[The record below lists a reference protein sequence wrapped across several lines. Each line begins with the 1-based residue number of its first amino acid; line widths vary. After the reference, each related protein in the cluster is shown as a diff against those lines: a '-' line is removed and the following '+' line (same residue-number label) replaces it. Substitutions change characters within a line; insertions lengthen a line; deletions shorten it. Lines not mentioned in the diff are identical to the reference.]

1 MMINE
6 MKNKRFSGVTM
17 EDWQR
22 KAEQSLKGKTV
33 DSLATNT
40 YESIILKPL
49 YSGENRNGSP
59 SQYPGQ
65 PDFRRGINPL
75 GMAANGWHIAQKIT
89 YTDQQ
94 DLRNKLED
102 SLKKGQTAVSF
113 DVSKHVDKS
122 LPFILD
128 GIYDRYP
135 FCINAKDGQSH
146 FLNELLNLSGSR
158 NENVTGYVGM
168 DPVARL
174 AETGKLPIKLESAYK
189 NWAELIEKTD
199 QMLPNLKTV
208 LIDTIPVHNSGGNA
222 VQELAVAL
230 ATGSY
235 HIQQLLENGINLEKI
250 LEKIVIKMAVG
261 ANFFMEVAKLR
272 AARLLWLKVAEAFGA
287 GPESGR
293 AIIAAET
300 STFTKTVY
308 DPYVNILR
316 SGNEAFAA
324 VLGGVQYLHVN
335 PYNDPEDSPNSL
347 AERIARNTQLLLKEE
362 SYLNKVADPA
372 GGSWYIEHLTDELAQ
387 KAWEM
392 FLEIDEKNGIAAVL
406 RSGWLQE
413 KVADVNRKRQEDIF
427 MRKQSIIG
435 TNVYANLQDVPLRP
449 KAGFSIHDDGRAA
462 EMITPLKKSR
472 LAEPYEALRKRAGK
486 IEAAQ
491 GAKALVGLI
500 CLGALKE
507 YKGRADFVAGFLAPA
522 GVHSHRSTPIDSID
536 DVYPFIEE
544 TAFSHYCLCGS
555 NERYSSEGIETARL
569 LKGRYPK
576 LKLYL
581 AGLPEG
587 TEREEW
593 RRAGID
599 EFIHMRSNCYA
610 MLSAMLT
617 EIEAND
623 NEG

>member
-17 EDWQR
+17 EEWQR

-40 YESIILKPL
+40 YESIVLKPL
-49 YSGENRNGSP
+49 YSREEGSGSE

-75 GMAANGWHIAQKIT
+75 AIVANGWHIAQKIT
-89 YTDQQ
+89 YTDET
-94 DLRNKLED
+94 DLRKKLED
-102 SLKKGQTAVSF
+102 SLKKGQSAVSF
-113 DVSKHVDKS
+113 DISEHLDKN
-122 LPFILD
+122 LPFILE

-135 FCINAKDGQSH
+135 FSIDAKDRQSH
-146 FLNELLNLSGSR
+146 FLNALLHLSDSR
-158 NENVTGYVGM
+158 NDSVTGFVGM
-168 DPVARL
+168 DPVAVLLER
-174 AETGKLPIKLESAYK
+174 GGLPVKLEIVYK

-199 QMLPNLKTV
+199 EKLPNLKTV
-208 LIDTIPVHNSGGNA
+208 LVDTIPVHNGGGNA

-235 HIQQLLENGINLEKI
+235 HIQQLLENGMDLEKI
-250 LEKIVIKMAVG
+250 LEKIVFKVAVG

-287 GPESGR
+287 GPGSGK
-293 AIIAAET
+293 AVIAAET
-300 STFTKTVY
+300 SAFTKTVY
-308 DPYVNILR
+308 DPHVNMLR

-324 VLGGVQYLHVN
+324 VLGGVQYLHVS
-335 PYNDPEDSPNSL
+335 PYNDPEGSPNPL

-362 SYLNKVADPA
+362 AYLNKVADPA
-372 GGSWYIEHLTDELAQ
+372 GGSWYIEQLTDELAK

-392 FLEIDEKNGIAAVL
+392 FLEIDEKNGIADVL

-413 KVADVNRKRQEDIF
+413 KVAEVNRQRNEDIF
-427 MRKQSIIG
+427 TRKQSIIG

-449 KAGFSIHDDGRAA
+449 KHEDELPSREGNRAA
-462 EMITPLKKSR
+462 DTITPIKKSR
-472 LAEPYEALRKRAGK
+472 LAVPYEELRMRAGK
-486 IEAAQ
+486 IEAEKGIKPA
-491 GAKALVGLI
+491 VGLI

-507 YKGRADFVAGFLAPA
+507 YKGRADFAAGFAAAA
-522 GVHSHRSTPIDSID
+522 GVDSNRSKPIDSID
-536 DVYPFIEE
+536 DVFSFIEE
-544 TAFSHYCLCGS
+544 TGLGHYCLCGS

-569 LKGRYPK
+569 LKSRYPK
-576 LKLYL
+576 IKLYL
-581 AGLPEG
+581 AGLPDG
-587 TEREEW
+587 TEQDGW

-610 MLSAMLT
+610 TLSSMLEEM
-617 EIEAND
+617 EAND
-623 NEG
+623 